1 MPRVVSFIVLL
12 AISLLIGSL
21 FFRVM
26 MQFVLPLF
34 LAAILVVIFKP
45 VHVYLLS
52 RRPDW
57 PRVMAVV
64 TTAVIFLSVVLPLTW
79 LGWNAYRE
87 TVRVVDFVSSH
98 GDEFTDGLVE
108 MLSTEEEP
116 QPIEQKPDRR
126 VKEGEEATAEDG
138 TGAETVEGADE
149 EASTDEEGGAVDGA
163 VEDFVTKPAVGLFQK
178 FTVWYQAQTGNAFDT
193 EGLIRRSVGFLAEN
207 GAAIVLGSV
216 QAVFGLVL
224 GTVIAIVA
232 VYYFLADGP
241 MMIQALKHL
250 SPLDDAYEQQLLDR
264 FAQVSGAVVM
274 ATVLSAVTQGVL
286 AGVAYFVVLPSGW
299 PRVLL
304 MAMTMVF
311 AVVPFVGC
319 AAVWVPVCAAL
330 AVFGNSTLVGDQ
342 LQIASAVPS
351 AVGLALYS
359 AVIVG
364 NADNVVKPLVLHGQ
378 SKLHPLLALLSVIG
392 GIQAMGPIGILVGPM
407 VVSFLQALLAML
419 NQELH
424 LISTDHRA
432 QRVLR
437 EAIGGEEP
445 SEAEESDPEPEPPA
459 EASANG
465 EKDGEPGSEASPKSP
480 E

>member
-57 PRVMAVV
+57 PRVMAVA
-64 TTAVIFLSVVLPLTW
+64 TTAAIFLSVVLPLSW

-98 GDEFTDGLVE
+98 GDEFTEGLVE
-108 MLSTEEEP
+108 MLNTEDDPSSINAPPEETEVEP
-116 QPIEQKPDRR
+116 PEERAEQ
-126 VKEGEEATAEDG
+126 GAAEDG
-138 TGAETVEGADE
+138 ETELSPDEGERAVEV
-149 EASTDEEGGAVDGA
+149 AVD
-163 VEDFVTKPAVGLFQK
+163 DFVTQPAVGLFQK
-178 FTVWYQAQTGNAFDT
+178 FKVWYQNQTGQPLET
-193 EGLIRRSVGFLAEN
+193 ERIVRQGVGYLTEN

-216 QAVFGLVL
+216 QAVFGLIL

-274 ATVLSAVTQGVL
+274 ATVLSAVAQGVL
-286 AGVAYFVVLPSGW
+286 AGAAYFVVLPSGW

-304 MAMTMVF
+304 MALTMVF

-330 AVFGNSTLVGDQ
+330 ALFGNSTLEAGQ
-342 LQIASAVPS
+342 LEIASAAPA

-359 AVIVG
+359 ALIVG

-407 VVSFLQALLAML
+407 IVSFLQALLAML

-424 LISTDHRA
+424 LIGSDRRA
-432 QRVLR
+432 QEMIQ
-437 EAIGGEEP
+437 EAIGGGPDEP
-445 SEAEESDPEPEPPA
+445 QPNPGVSEGVAEEQAETPEKPAPPA
-459 EASANG
+459 PET
-465 EKDGEPGSEASPKSP
+465 PPKSP
-480 E
+480 Q